1 MEKEKG
7 SSDTQDV
14 SKKSGKRISGDKFFE
29 EFNKLFSHEEEYTLD
44 ELKKHL
50 SVAYKQ
56 AGKKVTVKREPSAYN
71 KFMKE
76 ELPKL
81 RKENPDTEIKNLMGL
96 VGEKWKAN
104 KQASQ

>member
-1 MEKEKG
+1 MNKENVT
-7 SSDTQDV
+7 SDTQEV
-14 SKKSGKRISGDKFFE
+14 SKKSAKKISGDKFIE

-50 SVAYKQ
+50 STAYKQ

-76 ELPKL
+76 EIIKL
-81 RKENPDTEIKNLMGL
+81 RQENPDKEYKDLMKL
-96 VGEKWKAN
+96 VAEKWNEN
-104 KQASQ
+104 KKT